1 MKKYIEY
8 INLAILLMLVIGRIM
23 KLDIAIYLS
32 AILSIILLIYL
43 LFHWRENKIK
53 LVFISIFVGILAIIF
68 LMTM

>member
-23 KLDIAIYLS
+23 KWDIAIYLS
-32 AILSIILLIYL
+32 AILSIILLIYP

>member
-23 KLDIAIYLS
+23 KLEIAIYLS

>member
-1 MKKYIEY
+1 MKKYIEH

-43 LFHWRENKIK
+43 LFHWRENKTK

>member
-1 MKKYIEY
+1 MKKYIEH

>member
-8 INLAILLMLVIGRIM
+8 IILAILLMLVIGRIM
-23 KLDIAIYLS
+23 KWDIAIYLS

>member
-23 KLDIAIYLS
+23 KWDIAIYLS

-43 LFHWRENKIK
+43 LFHWRENKTK

>member
-23 KLDIAIYLS
+23 KWDIAIYLS

-53 LVFISIFVGILAIIF
+53 LVFISIFVSILAIIF

>member
-8 INLAILLMLVIGRIM
+8 INLAILIMLVIGRIM
-23 KLDIAIYLS
+23 KWDIAIYLS

-43 LFHWRENKIK
+43 LFHWRENKTK

>member
-43 LFHWRENKIK
+43 LFHWRENKTK

>member
-23 KLDIAIYLS
+23 KWVIAIYLS

>member
-23 KLDIAIYLS
+23 KWDIAIYLS

>member
-23 KLDIAIYLS
+23 KWDIAIYLS

-43 LFHWRENKIK
+43 LFHWRENKTK
-53 LVFISIFVGILAIIF
+53 LVFISIFVGILTIIF